1 MSNIVVRRIRFIW
14 LYF

>member
-1 MSNIVVRRIRFIW
+1 MSNFMIRRIRFIW